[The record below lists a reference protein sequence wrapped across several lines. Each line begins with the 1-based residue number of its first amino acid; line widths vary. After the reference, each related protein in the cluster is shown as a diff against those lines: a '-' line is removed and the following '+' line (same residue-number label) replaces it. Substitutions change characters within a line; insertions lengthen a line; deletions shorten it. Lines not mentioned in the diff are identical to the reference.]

1 MDSCVLC
8 KEELRSECV
17 TVGQKGRR
25 TLVTTSL
32 QREDG
37 LDKLLETIDP
47 LRIHSF
53 AEKTILVKVL
63 STLKRENMTMIH
75 QLAKCQ

>member
-1 MDSCVLC
+1 MLFYIRVWILVSYTRT
-8 KEELRSECV
+8 LRSEGV

-25 TLVTTSL
+25 TLVTASL

-37 LDKLLETIDP
+37 LDKVLETIDP

-53 AEKTILVKVL
+53 CRKKLY
-63 STLKRENMTMIH
+63 S
-75 QLAKCQ
+75 